1 VTGERM
7 PDVEPGVE
15 DGVEDE
21 AARLYL
27 ALGRLNRALRRQVRD
42 APVGH
47 GALSALSTLVRQ
59 GPQRLGA
66 LASTE
71 GVSPPS
77 MTRIVASLEQL
88 GHVRRT
94 PDPDDGRATIIE
106 ATEAG
111 RQVVAAGRQGRM
123 VELRRRVRSLPAQER
138 RRLQEALPVLEDLA
152 TLADPVSGPR

>member
-1 VTGERM
+1 
-7 PDVEPGVE
+7 
-15 DGVEDE
+15 
-21 AARLYL
+21 
-27 ALGRLNRALRRQVRD
+27 
-42 APVGH
+42 
-47 GALSALSTLVRQ
+47 
-59 GPQRLGA
+59 
-66 LASTE
+66 
-71 GVSPPS
+71 